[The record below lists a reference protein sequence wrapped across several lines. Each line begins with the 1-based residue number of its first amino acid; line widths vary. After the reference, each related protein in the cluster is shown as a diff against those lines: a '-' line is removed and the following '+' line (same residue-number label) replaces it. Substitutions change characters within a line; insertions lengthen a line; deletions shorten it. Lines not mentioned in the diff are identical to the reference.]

1 MWKSHFDMIQNI
13 GNISFNK
20 AAVLDYAVS
29 LDINTINT
37 GDTSHQL
44 ACAATYAQFKQKS
57 GSYSY
62 QLIFNRSKLI
72 PQGMS
77 QHRIELFAVT
87 LNAHTGEIVKRSLK
101 TYQKSSI
108 KLTDSQ
114 IVLHW
119 LHNESAQ
126 LKQWTKNRVI
136 EIHRFTGKSQWRYIN
151 STDMIADI
159 STRKGAKIGNVN
171 SELVWINGYPWMK
184 LEVAK
189 FPIQINDKVK
199 QNQQELSTIKTD
211 TQTKL
216 INIIILQTI
225 AISKNPAHIL
235 FK

>member
-1 MWKSHFDMIQNI
+1 MSQILKRNKISKCLTRRQCVSKVAETYDLVGQITLLTAMMKCDIHELVIIKLDWDDKIPDDLQHMWKSHFDMIQNI

-20 AAVLDYAVS
+20 AVVLDYAVS

-77 QHRIELFAVT
+77 QHQIELLAVT

-114 IVLHW
+114 IVLH
-119 LHNESAQ
+119 
-126 LKQWTKNRVI
+126 
-136 EIHRFTGKSQWRYIN
+136 
-151 STDMIADI
+151 
-159 STRKGAKIGNVN
+159 
-171 SELVWINGYPWMK
+171 
-184 LEVAK
+184 
-189 FPIQINDKVK
+189 
-199 QNQQELSTIKTD
+199 
-211 TQTKL
+211 
-216 INIIILQTI
+216 
-225 AISKNPAHIL
+225 
-235 FK
+235 